1 VNRSGPRKEGLRVC
15 LLSALPER
23 FTACAGLEGRGS
35 ERLAPSVDGH
45 RRKNAAGRS
54 LSSKETPASLRAL
67 ASPFA

>member
-1 VNRSGPRKEGLRVC
+1 MNRSEPCEKLRRVC

-23 FTACAGLEGRGS
+23 FTACAGWARGV
-35 ERLAPSVDGH
+35 ERFAPSVDG
-45 RRKNAAGRS
+45 RRLRAGQS

>member
-1 VNRSGPRKEGLRVC
+1 MNRSEPCEKLRRVC

-23 FTACAGLEGRGS
+23 FTVCAGWGLRGV